1 MKTNLK
7 RILSVICALALCIGL
22 LPMSALA
29 AGGNSAQN
37 EYVKFDYSEEIAVG
51 TDFTVRVQDA
61 SGTQLGNPITVSDF
75 PLAVVTNVTIT
86 CLKSEYEIM
95 SVETD
100 SGSTTITL
108 PDNQKS
114 TYTCN
119 IDSTLSGGEILVT
132 LCEPFEPPEIVDEIG
147 ETAYTIVYR
156 IQEPQLLKILHD
168 AKVDIDDIDINNI
181 DVQARYVSNTSLG
194 ATSTFNAIRRG
205 ANTIPYYQGD
215 DEISGLDPDSHPNN
229 IRQLEITYSD
239 PQGEHTVIIPS
250 GDLRYVGDGIR
261 TYEIEARDQ
270 SEHIVAFY
278 IESGAQLTT
287 WQLYD
292 VKFVKDGQHVG
303 LGNMPKDP
311 TYPEHLYL
319 EFTGWTEG
327 YNGGKPFLYNTPVT
341 GDTVVYAQKKS
352 TTNISSEIHV
362 INRDGELINRYLE
375 LYNAQNPENPI
386 DADDIDMGSVKI
398 TVYGQGDE
406 HTNPDYMVSGVERNR
421 WEEEN
426 GNQYAWYKV
435 YNYLTGVGAQE
446 NESIPVNEISK
457 IQIDA
462 TDQDGQALPSITIN
476 RGAAAGEFEATTG
489 AGGAAGQIIEIY
501 INEPPTAPTEDE
513 MTPDDP
519 DDPGLLGEGAV
530 KVECVTEN
538 SDHTEGNYALI
549 ANTSGENDS
558 YKIGEVTATAD
569 GNYICVI
576 TVYNGPYIDQYGTD
590 TKKMHSLQTG
600 ETQSQEITLTWD
612 SDNNCWAPDNQ
623 KLPIIFKAV
632 CDNQGSGEDLNGTDV
647 TVQVYVNGNPVT
659 DPLTYVDLS
668 RKSSDPDSK
677 GWHESTPDENGII
690 TCDFDY
696 EDDGYDCVDINVA
709 LKNPEGVEYVL
720 QGVTSYQSHGEKG
733 TNNVESEDDGTYTV
747 DNVTG
752 KYDSKYG
759 ADVKIYLRT
768 KYTVKYYEN
777 EQESQAVTDP
787 GAYIVKEDVTSTTP
801 EEKEPGKGQSA
812 WMNWKNDSL
821 STTIT
826 VKDLPSVTGTQQ
838 IAGWWLNDQEC
849 SADGTL
855 YGPKTEDH
863 KYVPVETA
871 IDGLTDKVIK
881 FYAKVTDS
889 AQPDVSVEKKL
900 TSITHKDG
908 TVVNADNITDDTVL
922 LVGDKLTWTIT
933 VTNSGGGKAEGL
945 KLTDT
950 LTAIDAEGESA
961 PRKATV
967 VADDPQNND
976 PENFSVETGRSAT
989 FTATYTVTEA
999 DKGLTLKNTAAV
1011 GDVDAG
1017 DDPSDETENPVENPK
1032 VSIVKTLSTVNGS
1045 PYTEGGKVNVG
1056 DKLTYEIKVT
1066 NTGNVKLGDVV
1077 ITDSLWSPKTGVTS
1091 VMVGDAKQELDA
1103 PNGYVY
1109 HIIGLDVGN
1118 EVTITYT
1125 YTVQDSDA
1133 GKTIKNTAAVSGDDI
1148 EDNDGGTEE
1157 VEVTNP
1163 DMSVEKAL
1171 TAINDGEVPN
1181 TFFTVDEDD
1190 KLTYTIT
1197 VKNIGT
1203 EKLDATV
1210 SDSLWGIKHGV
1221 TSVKVD
1227 GAEQPLDVPNG
1238 YVCHING
1245 IGVGETVTIIY
1256 TYTVTEQDVKN
1267 GSIAN
1272 DVTVNGG
1279 EDGTDTDTETV
1290 WTGDVTITPANIT
1303 VYTGGNPYS
1312 SIVDADGNTITET
1325 DGLPEPGYHLE
1336 LPQAVVTWLQDQ
1348 TQNLGAEDLS
1358 QYLTFTYDG
1367 SDSEGKP
1374 VTRTWALAYV
1384 GVYDTDKENNEPTR
1398 YVYSL
1403 KPAKVGDTEIPVR
1416 LVYFDDTNNNGE
1428 FEEEEVKENDD
1439 IPMNVDTV
1447 FDTYS
1452 MTINPG
1458 GLTQSEIKAVFTVGE
1473 GENKESITCNINIEP
1488 GTLTIRSVTDQGT
1501 TTNTIEA
1508 DGDAVASNTLTAVAG
1523 DDVTFY
1529 VNDSKVPIVEK
1540 DRVGLLVDSVSNNS
1554 GFNASMGADAISEVR
1569 AKGISLSNAF
1579 YQAFYLDL
1587 VDTKNGNAVVTMDTD
1602 NELTIYWPVPTDA
1615 ASNSEFHIVHYT
1627 DMNRTEVIANSQLG
1641 EAATETHAVTRDGD
1655 HLTFTTDS
1663 FSPFVLVYEKESQP
1677 VNPPY
1682 DDDDDD
1688 DNGGSRPS
1696 HRPSRPNRDDEPEDL
1711 NTEDHVAYLIGFTD
1725 GTIRPEADI
1734 SRAEVATIF
1743 FRLLTDEAR
1752 ETYWSQTNSY
1762 SDVAPDAWYNNAV
1775 STLSRMGILDGY
1787 LDGTFRPNAP
1797 ITRSEFTKI
1806 AVSFFDYAAEE
1817 YSYEGWFSDVQ
1828 GGEWFVDYL
1837 TAAVEYGL
1845 IEGMPDG
1852 TFRPLDNITRAEA
1865 CTIVNRTLGR
1875 EPHEDY
1881 LLSERRMNTWP
1892 DNSASAWY
1900 YAAMQEAT
1908 NSHDYAWV
1916 VINENKDDEM
1926 EVEEWTNKLDERDW
1940 AELERTWSDA
1950 YDAPG
1955 GEVMD

>member
-29 AGGNSAQN
+29 AGADETIYSNEETGITIKVTSGNILIEKTINFTVIVDGSTVVEDHSVKVAAGTTDLNVDAAGYDVTFETTNGMTVAKGINNNYNVGLGGPESYDCIINLASTKTKDDITISTDETVYGIFSWSKQHAGNSAYPKDIEIYVNGNYACTQTVNTPRTLSNIVGSNQEFWFTPGEDFNPTYEMDRLTLDSASNQKLRIDLTTKCPCGRDTCLCEGGNCSCVSGCECPSCMGTNLEDNQINTGYGIIEYMKPGGQGGYRLQVKINLNGTIVYTSEWFRVYMGLPGNLKFTPTAGEYFFQN
-37 EYVKFDYSEEIAVG
+37 PNSYDIVTLRSGSTWSEYTGQLSIAGVTQEVRDYDNILTINLVSFDNKVTLDVERSPGAPTNQVIGY
-51 TDFTVRVQDA
+51 RVSYTLENKEYTYDYYNFAAAQA
-61 SGTQLGNPITVSDF
+61 PNIP
-75 PLAVVTNVTIT
+75 TNVPVTIT
-86 CLKSEYEIM
+86 AICNSPYEVAQWSTGNAHAGNVTFTGSEGQDDTKAYGNSVTLTVNSAGDTTVLLYIDNLGTVTAPDDDDLIDPDTGLLKDNAVNIDCTNAEMQHSDRTYGLKSDTYTIGGLGGN
-95 SVETD
+95 SADGYTCDITVTNTAPYVTSYNTD
-100 SGSTTITL
+100 VSTGHTLDPVDQGQKTITL
-108 PDNQKS
+108 KWVNGEWTVP
-114 TYTCN
+114 TGEVPVIYT
-119 IDSTLSGGEILVT
+119 
-132 LCEPFEPPEIVDEIG
+132 
-147 ETAYTIVYR
+147 
-156 IQEPQLLKILHD
+156 
-168 AKVDIDDIDINNI
+168 
-181 DVQARYVSNTSLG
+181 
-194 ATSTFNAIRRG
+194 
-205 ANTIPYYQGD
+205 
-215 DEISGLDPDSHPNN
+215 
-229 IRQLEITYSD
+229 
-239 PQGEHTVIIPS
+239 
-250 GDLRYVGDGIR
+250 
-261 TYEIEARDQ
+261 
-270 SEHIVAFY
+270 
-278 IESGAQLTT
+278 
-287 WQLYD
+287 
-292 VKFVKDGQHVG
+292 VKCK
-303 LGNMPKDP
+303 
-311 TYPEHLYL
+311 
-319 EFTGWTEG
+319 TG
-327 YNGGKPFLYNTPVT
+327 P
-341 GDTVVYAQKKS
+341 
-352 TTNISSEIHV
+352 
-362 INRDGELINRYLE
+362 
-375 LYNAQNPENPI
+375 
-386 DADDIDMGSVKI
+386 
-398 TVYGQGDE
+398 
-406 HTNPDYMVSGVERNR
+406 
-421 WEEEN
+421 
-426 GNQYAWYKV
+426 
-435 YNYLTGVGAQE
+435 
-446 NESIPVNEISK
+446 
-457 IQIDA
+457 
-462 TDQDGQALPSITIN
+462 
-476 RGAAAGEFEATTG
+476 
-489 AGGAAGQIIEIY
+489 
-501 INEPPTAPTEDE
+501 
-513 MTPDDP
+513 
-519 DDPGLLGEGAV
+519 DPG
-530 KVECVTEN
+530 EN
-538 SDHTEGNYALI
+538 
-549 ANTSGENDS
+549 
-558 YKIGEVTATAD
+558 
-569 GNYICVI
+569 
-576 TVYNGPYIDQYGTD
+576 
-590 TKKMHSLQTG
+590 
-600 ETQSQEITLTWD
+600 
-612 SDNNCWAPDNQ
+612 
-623 KLPIIFKAV
+623 F
-632 CDNQGSGEDLNGTDV
+632 NGTDV

-1197 VKNIGT
+1197 VKNTGT

-1256 TYTVTEQDVKN
+1256 TYTVTEQDVKD

-1272 DVTVNGG
+1272 DDTVNGG
-1279 EDGTDTDTETV
+1279 EGGTDTDTETV

-1403 KPAKVGDTEIPVR
+1403 KPAKVGDTKIPVR